1 MPCYSIHGQSNRAT
15 TVILKRHYAH
25 FAKTQ
30 AQGRGVQLDDKAL
43 AILEFPAIRERLAR
57 HTSFS
62 ASHAAALEI
71 RPVTDRATVLR
82 RQRETAEAVRLQEL
96 RIELGFGG
104 VHDVRMAAEAAQRGK
119 VLTTSE
125 LLEIASLARVAIRLQ
140 RTLSRLHQEVPL
152 LATIGTG
159 IPELEP
165 LRSLISTAINER
177 GEVLNSASSE
187 LTTIRHESTRIHD
200 RLQKRMEELLHSSAL
215 RHALQD
221 PIVTIRDGR
230 YVLPVRAD
238 ARSAVPGVVHDS
250 SSSGATIY
258 VEPLAV
264 IDLGNRWR
272 ELQSQERHAIERI
285 LRDLS
290 EAIGLA
296 SEELIDTVKRLIEL
310 DLGLA
315 KARLAIE
322 LDATA
327 LASVGPDV
335 RWLTE
340 APAELQLVDARHP
353 LIEGQVIPITIQA
366 GGDTRALLITGPNTG
381 GKTVALKTAGL
392 LCLMALAGL
401 PIPAEKGSRIP
412 IYDAIFADIGDEQS
426 IEQSLSTFSGHIT
439 SIIDVLERAGAHSLV
454 LLDEL
459 GAGTDPTEGAVLA
472 IAILSQLIEVGTT
485 LIATTHHSELKLF
498 AHRHPAVQNASVE
511 FNVETLAPTY
521 RLRIGVAGQSNALA
535 IAGRL
540 GMPSEIVESARAGLS
555 DEQRDLE
562 EVLAQLR
569 EQLNAAEDHAKRAA
583 ADRDVA
589 EELRRDLERQSAA
602 LAAESEQLRNEARQ
616 QVREEIRE
624 TERLLERSRREIE
637 SARLEQA
644 TADLEHAQEAAAAL
658 KPQAQSTTVDAQLPS
673 LSPSN
678 ITLGSHVWL
687 RGVAVIGE
695 ILSTPNAAGDFEVQ
709 FGVLRTRVRLQQVER
724 IEQQDVKVLEPVQIP
739 PTPTAPDEIEVRGQ
753 VLAEALPRV
762 EEYLDNAARAGH
774 ERARIIHGKGTG
786 TLRQAVRDLLDQHPL
801 VTGYES
807 GSHHEGGEG
816 VTVALLVKIQ

>member
-1 MPCYSIHGQSNRAT
+1 M
-15 TVILKRHYAH
+15 
-25 FAKTQ
+25 
-30 AQGRGVQLDDKAL
+30 
-43 AILEFPAIRERLAR
+43 
-57 HTSFS
+57 
-62 ASHAAALEI
+62 
-71 RPVTDRATVLR
+71 
-82 RQRETAEAVRLQEL
+82 
-96 RIELGFGG
+96 
-104 VHDVRMAAEAAQRGK
+104 
-119 VLTTSE
+119 
-125 LLEIASLARVAIRLQ
+125 
-140 RTLSRLHQEVPL
+140 
-152 LATIGTG
+152 
-159 IPELEP
+159 EP
-165 LRSLISTAINER
+165 LRNLISTSINER

-187 LTTIRHESTRIHD
+187 LATIRLESTSIHD
-200 RLQKRMEELLHSSAL
+200 RLQKSMEKLLHSSAL
-215 RHALQD
+215 RSALQD

-272 ELQSQERHAIERI
+272 ELQSQERHEIERI
-285 LRDLS
+285 LRNLS

-296 SEELIDTVKRLIEL
+296 SEELIDTVKRLTEL

-315 KARLAIE
+315 KARLAME

-335 RWLTE
+335 HWLAE
-340 APAELQLVDARHP
+340 SPAELRLVDARHP
-353 LIEGQVIPITIQA
+353 LIEGTVVPITIMA

-401 PIPAEKGSRIP
+401 PVPAEKGSRIP

-472 IAILSQLIEVGTT
+472 IAIVSQLIEVEAT

-498 AHRHPAVQNASVE
+498 AHRHSAVQNASVE

-540 GMPSEIVESARAGLS
+540 GLPSEIIEAARAGLS
-555 DEQRDLE
+555 DDQRDLE

-569 EQLNAAEDHAKRAA
+569 KQLNTAEDRAKHAAT
-583 ADRDVA
+583 DRDVA

-602 LAAESEQLRNEARQ
+602 LATESEQLRNEARR
-616 QVREEIRE
+616 QVREEVRE
-624 TERLLERSRREIE
+624 TKRLLERVRREVE
-637 SARLEQA
+637 SARLAQA
-644 TADLEHAQEAAAAL
+644 TADLAHAQEAAAAL
-658 KPQAQSTTVDAQLPS
+658 QPQAQSVTVDEQLSS

-678 ITLGSHVWL
+678 ITIGSHVWL
-687 RGVAVIGE
+687 RGVPVIGE
-695 ILSTPNAAGDFEVQ
+695 ILSTPNEAGDFEVQ
-709 FGVLRTRVRLQQVER
+709 FGVLRTQVRLQQVER
-724 IEQQDVKVLEPVQIP
+724 IEQQDAKVLEPIQIP
-739 PTPTAPDEIEVRGQ
+739 PTPTAPNEIEVRGQ

-762 EEYLDNAARAGH
+762 EEYLDTAARAGH
-774 ERARIIHGKGTG
+774 ERVRIIHGKGSG
-786 TLRQAVRDLLDQHPL
+786 TLRQAVRDLLSQHPL

-807 GSHHEGGEG
+807 GSHQEGGEG
-816 VTVALLVKIQ
+816 VTVALLAKVQ